1 MNLSTVENQ
10 IDREVTRKLAVY
22 SFWEFCEWMDSEF
35 FNKDKRP
42 YLFDIAGLFQDIHDK
57 KLNKVSI
64 SIWPRSGKS
73 YITSLFCAWML
84 GLNPTGSIM
93 RNSYS
98 ELLAYKFSY
107 DVRNIVT
114 SDKYKAVFPEVEL
127 SDNKGAVTGWN
138 LKTAK
143 QVSYFC
149 AGVGG
154 SITGFGCNLLAI
166 LDDPVKN
173 IEEAMSETVLEKKWD
188 WFTST
193 HNSRLESGCPEIHIA
208 TRWSRGDIIGRLKEK
223 KYFDYSI
230 DLPALVNGKSSCEE
244 SITTPRLMEIK
255 SLTTD
260 AIFEAEYQQS
270 PIEVSGTL
278 FPPDKLHW
286 FDISELPL
294 NPSGIVAVCDIA
306 DEGDDDL
313 SFPVGYVY
321 GTDVYIVDVVF
332 TKEPVESTEIQVA
345 GSIIKNKV
353 QRALFESNAGGKLY
367 ALNVGKRV
375 QGESPCS
382 IEWKA
387 STVNKETRIFVRSGQ
402 VKRDFHFR
410 KDAGRGPQYDRFI
423 AGFISYIIG
432 KSKHD
437 DAPDSITLMSEMLET
452 VNNYWA

>member
-1 MNLSTVENQ
+1 MNLSMVENQ
-10 IDREVTRKLAVY
+10 IDREVTKKLALY
-22 SFWEFCEWMDSEF
+22 SFWEFCEWMDNEF
-35 FNKDKRP
+35 FDKNKRP
-42 YLFDIAGLFQDIHDK
+42 YLYDIAEIYQSIKEG
-57 KLNKVSI
+57 KLKKVSI

-84 GLNPTGSIM
+84 GLNPSGSIM

-107 DVRNIVT
+107 DVRNIVI
-114 SDKYKAVFPEVEL
+114 SDRFKDVFPNVQL

-193 HNSRLESGCPEIHIA
+193 HNSRLESDCPEIHIA
-208 TRWSRGDIIGRLKEK
+208 TRWSKGDIIGRLKEK
-223 KYFDYSI
+223 KYFDRSI

-244 SITTPRLMEIK
+244 SISTERLLKIK

-278 FPPDKLHW
+278 FPPDQLKW
-286 FDISELPL
+286 FDISELPP

-321 GTDVYIVDVVF
+321 GSDVYIVDVVF
-332 TKEPVESTEIQVA
+332 TKEPVEVTEVQVA
-345 GSIIKNKV
+345 GSIIKNKI

-367 ALNVGKRV
+367 AMNIGKRIYGSS
-375 QGESPCS
+375 QCS
-382 IEWKA
+382 IEWKP
-387 STVNKETRIFVRSGQ
+387 STTNKETRIFVRSGQ

-410 KDAGRGPQYDRFI
+410 KDTGRSEQYDRFI